1 MPGFMLLYA
10 TFACKHFMHWLYA
23 SLLVSAFGT
32 AGVMEMVT
40 VSAFELHDVLI
51 GSANA
56 GTRRTG
62 GCALCRLMLWL
73 YSALC
78 SASLCVRGVP
88 PRKINKNMISLEKK
102 QKYYCET
109 SQALC
114 SLMPAFMS
122 LLCASFIPVFMLSPY
137 ASGHKNWECFRD

>member
-1 MPGFMLLYA
+1 MLVYA
-10 TFACKHFMHWLYA
+10 TFAFKHFMSWLYA
-23 SLLVSAFGT
+23 SLIVSAFGT
-32 AGVMEMVT
+32 AGVVDMLNLSAFGTAGAVEMLT

-78 SASLCVRGVP
+78 SASLCVRAPSENEQKTESYV
-88 PRKINKNMISLEKK
+88 IFEKK
-102 QKYYCET
+102 QNY
-109 SQALC
+109 
-114 SLMPAFMS
+114 
-122 LLCASFIPVFMLSPY
+122 
-137 ASGHKNWECFRD
+137 